1 MYFTNYF
8 GNSGD
13 LGIYLINWV
22 DLLKRANWENVQV
35 AKEEEEE
42 RNENFFDEIFLRYER
57 KKYAWM
63 GGIKLLEYDLIRR

>member
-1 MYFTNYF
+1 M
-8 GNSGD
+8 
-13 LGIYLINWV
+13 
-22 DLLKRANWENVQV
+22 QV

>member
-22 DLLKRANWENVQV
+22 DLLKRANWEKMQV

-42 RNENFFDEIFLRYER
+42 RNENFFDEILLRYER
-57 KKYAWM
+57 K
-63 GGIKLLEYDLIRR
+63 